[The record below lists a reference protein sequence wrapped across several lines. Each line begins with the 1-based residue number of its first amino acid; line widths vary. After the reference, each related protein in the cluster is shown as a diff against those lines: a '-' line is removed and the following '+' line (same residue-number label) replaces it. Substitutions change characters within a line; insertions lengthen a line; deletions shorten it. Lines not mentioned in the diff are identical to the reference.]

1 MWEAPNRIAF
11 TNKMKILS
19 TRQWVIRTRPGVS
32 YSLFNRF
39 SFKNQTW
46 FPEGDSLPAR
56 RLFALQ
62 PGSVRNSV
70 WSAPL
75 STAFPPWGPQGGNA
89 PSGLDISEE
98 ILGSGRLWLNHTQ
111 TLPWVCSSSSDH
123 SHKFPTLT
131 QGKMSLLIIH
141 LIWLKTKCSSLING
155 SVFTRRSRTILD
167 VFDVMQDT
175 GARNLVI
182 RTWSQ
187 PQTYLALGLWANCVL
202 SLGFLICRF
211 QKKET
216 SQFANTWARTSL
228 TFLLLTSKSCE
239 KYSCL
244 HVPILIVKD
253 FKPQSGN
260 LTLTLGKRIEEFR
273 ARNHLSG
280 AQVVSSCLRDEEYEA
295 PKGRW
300 AETRA
305 CVSHCCK
312 ALVQKQDSYPQPCCV
327 YAEE

>member
-1 MWEAPNRIAF
+1 MIPRG
-11 TNKMKILS
+11 
-19 TRQWVIRTRPGVS
+19 RQPSCTKAVCPAAWLCQEFCLVGTSVH
-32 YSLFNRF
+32 
-39 SFKNQTW
+39 
-46 FPEGDSLPAR
+46 SLPTMGA
-56 RLFALQ
+56 
-62 PGSVRNSV
+62 PGRQCSQ
-70 WSAPL
+70 WAGH
-75 STAFPPWGPQGGNA
+75 FWGDTGFWQAVTEPN
-89 PSGLDISEE
+89 
-98 ILGSGRLWLNHTQ
+98 TQ

-280 AQVVSSCLRDEEYEA
+280 AQVLSSCLRDEEYEA